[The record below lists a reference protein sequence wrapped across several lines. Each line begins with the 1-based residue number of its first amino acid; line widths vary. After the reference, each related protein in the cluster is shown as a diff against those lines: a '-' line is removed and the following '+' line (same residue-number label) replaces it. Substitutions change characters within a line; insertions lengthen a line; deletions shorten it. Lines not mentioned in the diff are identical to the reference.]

1 MWFTEVCTDSVR
13 ICCTRCSFSTT
24 DIKPESLLVDIN
36 IDNNL
41 DVLSKYLESNPAST
55 YPPRINATLWP
66 EPMVTV
72 RSQPL
77 PNFGLHPSLH
87 NINRSCVTMVAV
99 SYPNLTPYAFRI
111 KSSIAVPT
119 SDITPD
125 TAICGPAEY
134 RAPEL
139 TLGHEWSTGVD
150 IWSVGCMV
158 RAIQFPNLCGD

>member
-1 MWFTEVCTDSVR
+1 MSTS
-13 ICCTRCSFSTT
+13 ISTT
-24 DIKPESLLVDIN
+24 TWMSYRNTWSLIRHRRILLASTPLYGPSPWSLLGRSRYRILAF
-36 IDNNL
+36 I
-41 DVLSKYLESNPAST
+41 PRFITST
-55 YPPRINATLWP
+55 A
-66 EPMVTV
+66 
-72 RSQPL
+72 
-77 PNFGLHPSLH
+77 
-87 NINRSCVTMVAV
+87 SCVTMVAV

-111 KSSIAVPT
+111 KSSTAVPT

-158 RAIQFPNLCGD
+158 FQPCVATEMIPGFSIFNGNIPF